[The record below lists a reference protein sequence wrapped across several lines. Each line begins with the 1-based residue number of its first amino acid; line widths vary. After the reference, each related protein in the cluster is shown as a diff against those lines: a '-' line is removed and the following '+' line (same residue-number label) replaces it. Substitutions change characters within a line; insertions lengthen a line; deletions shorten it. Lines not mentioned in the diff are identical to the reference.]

1 MNVLFDCDG
10 TLVDS
15 ERLAFDAFQRV
26 AREALAIELTPE
38 MWIEDFL
45 GFTRAH
51 CLERLA
57 VHFASAL
64 PDNLPQLIVSTLRPM
79 LEAQLLAIPGA
90 EETLRKIALPKF
102 IVSNASV
109 GHIEF
114 VLGKAGLTEHF
125 SSFHS
130 STAGKARPK
139 PAPDVYLNAVA
150 DLGLT
155 PAECIAVEDSVPGVQ
170 AAVAAGLTVIA
181 FASQVPKH
189 RLQTEGAHYVVEDF
203 SEIVRVIEQICDAR
217 TQCAMPPLEA
227 GALL

>member
-26 AREALAIELTPE
+26 ARDALAIELTPE

-57 VHFASAL
+57 VHFGRPL
-64 PDNLPQLIVSTLRPM
+64 PDDLPQLIVSTLRPM
-79 LEAQLLAIPGA
+79 LEAQLFAIPGA

-109 GHIEF
+109 VHIKF

-130 STAGKARPK
+130 PNTGNARPK

-155 PAECIAVEDSVPGVQ
+155 AAECIAVEDSVPGVQ

-189 RLQTEGAHYVVEDF
+189 RLEIEGALYVVENF
-203 SEIVRVIEQICDAR
+203 SEIALVIEQICESRAESILRPLKADAL
-217 TQCAMPPLEA
+217 A
-227 GALL
+227 

>member
-15 ERLAFDAFQRV
+15 ERLAFDALQRV
-26 AREALAIELTPE
+26 ARDALGIELTPVV
-38 MWIEDFL
+38 WIEDFL

-57 VHFASAL
+57 FHCGSPLPEDL
-64 PDNLPQLIVSTLRPM
+64 PDLIVSTLRPM
-79 LEAQLLAIPGA
+79 LETLLVAIPGA

-114 VLGKAGLTEHF
+114 VLEKAGLTEHF

-130 STAGKARPK
+130 PIAGKARPK
-139 PAPDVYLNAVA
+139 PAPDIYLNAVA

-155 PAECIAVEDSVPGVQ
+155 AAQCIAVEDSVPGVQ

-189 RLQTEGAHYVVEDF
+189 RLGMEGAHYVVESF
-203 SEIVRVIEQICDAR
+203 SEIALVIEQICESR
-217 TQCAMPPLEA
+217 VES
-227 GALL
+227 ALLPLKADALA

>member
-1 MNVLFDCDG
+1 MNILFDCDG

-15 ERLAFDAFQRV
+15 ERLAFAAFQRV
-26 AREALAIELTPE
+26 ARDALAIELTPE

-57 VHFASAL
+57 VHYGSPL
-64 PDNLPQLIVSTLRPM
+64 PDDLPQLIVSTLRPM
-79 LEAQLLAIPGA
+79 LEAQLLAMPGA
-90 EETLRKIALPKF
+90 EETLRKIAIPKF

-114 VLGKAGLTEHF
+114 VLGKAGLTEYF

-130 STAGKARPK
+130 PTTGKARPK

-155 PAECIAVEDSVPGVQ
+155 PAECIAVEDSLPGVQ

-189 RLQTEGAHYVVEDF
+189 RLETEGAHYVIESF
-203 SEIVRVIEQICDAR
+203 SEIARVIEQVSNS
-217 TQCAMPPLEA
+217 PKL
-227 GALL
+227 